1 MGLNT
6 KKIDHIGIAV
16 RSIDDKLRLYRDILG
31 LKISS
36 VEELKDR
43 GLKICFLNVGDSG
56 LEFLEPISDNSE
68 ISKFLE
74 KRGEGIHHI
83 AFYVDDIEK
92 VVESCEKSGFKVV
105 SGIEKGAEGK
115 KVAFLHPKSTGGVLI
130 ELVEDNEARE

>member
-1 MGLNT
+1 M
-6 KKIDHIGIAV
+6 DHIGIAV

>member
-1 MGLNT
+1 MDLNT